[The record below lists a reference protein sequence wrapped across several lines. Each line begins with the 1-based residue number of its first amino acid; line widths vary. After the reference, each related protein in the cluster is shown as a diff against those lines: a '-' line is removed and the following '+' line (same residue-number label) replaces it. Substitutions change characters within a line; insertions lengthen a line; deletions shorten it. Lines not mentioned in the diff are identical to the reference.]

1 MFGISDENNIRR
13 SPSWFTESSAQY
25 FADWLGRVNSMAF
38 SEDTFKVDMSK
49 KYDEAVILVGS
60 NPLGDNGYQAAVGLW
75 AIAYMIELAEE
86 RLDLA
91 EGLGPQA
98 ILITMTNQMVE
109 KGWRKAF
116 LDNVEISV
124 ETFYS
129 QFNDSLTTLNK
140 AARIAKFNDDAIETI
155 IKTKYNYS
163 ILQYAGADTTSK
175 NTAIPSVERRTVYYY
190 TRDSTELPSWN
201 YGYN

>member
-1 MFGISDENNIRR
+1 
-13 SPSWFTESSAQY
+13 
-25 FADWLGRVNSMAF
+25 MAF
-38 SEDTFKVDMSK
+38 SENTFKVDMSK

-124 ETFYS
+124 ETF
-129 QFNDSLTTLNK
+129 FPNLTT
-140 AARIAKFNDDAIETI
+140 A
-155 IKTKYNYS
+155 
-163 ILQYAGADTTSK
+163 
-175 NTAIPSVERRTVYYY
+175 
-190 TRDSTELPSWN
+190 
-201 YGYN
+201 